1 MICQNNRS
9 LALMIFLA
17 SIPYDAY
24 CSMMEYILESAA
36 WNPYDHIDM
45 VQKRMATNYLIRK
58 EEGDLKKDCLKG
70 QVKSRIFNL
79 RAADYRYIEE
89 SRFDDSVQNWDITMD
104 QLEEAYKTTAME
116 RHLSWN
122 SDKTYEKRS
131 CKPFWTKK
139 QKPVGDFMRRIFW
152 LYLDNGNFRNMIIS
166 YVNRI
171 I

>member
-1 MICQNNRS
+1 
-9 LALMIFLA
+9 
-17 SIPYDAY
+17 
-24 CSMMEYILESAA
+24 MMEYILESEA
-36 WNPYDHIDM
+36 WNPYDHKNM
-45 VQKRMATNYLIRK
+45 VQKSMATNYIIRK
-58 EEGDLKKDCLKG
+58 EKGDLKKDCLKG
-70 QVKSRIFNL
+70 QVKSRFSL
-79 RAADYRYIEE
+79 FRVEDFEYLPHDG
-89 SRFDDSVQNWDITMD
+89 FDDDVRTWDITMD

>member
-9 LALMIFLA
+9 LAVMIFLA

-70 QVKSRIFNL
+70 QVQ
-79 RAADYRYIEE
+79 
-89 SRFDDSVQNWDITMD
+89 SRFSLFRVEDFENLPHNGFDDDVRTWDITMD

-122 SDKTYEKRS
+122 SDKTYEK
-131 CKPFWTKK
+131 KELQAILLKYNNLK
-139 QKPVGDFMRRIFW
+139 
-152 LYLDNGNFRNMIIS
+152 
-166 YVNRI
+166 
-171 I
+171 

>member
-1 MICQNNRS
+1 
-9 LALMIFLA
+9 
-17 SIPYDAY
+17 
-24 CSMMEYILESAA
+24 MMEYILESAA

-104 QLEEAYKTTAME
+104 QLEEAYKTTAMK
-116 RHLSWN
+116 RHLVWN
-122 SDKTYEKRS
+122 SNRTYEKKS
-131 CKPFWTKK
+131 CIPFFKR
-139 QKPVGDFMRRIFW
+139 QVPAGLFMRRIFW
-152 LYLDNGNFRNMIIS
+152 LHVDDGNFRNLVIS
-166 YVNRI
+166 YVNCI
-171 I
+171 G